1 MRVLFLAS
9 DRRRVGGIQLYNR
22 HLVEALRKNAAV
34 SLIEF
39 RESIFSKV
47 FFSLKFFLWAAV
59 LRTNLVVASHIN
71 FGILAYWWQRISGCP
86 YVIVSY
92 GIDAL
97 SMTVAQKRYMRSAI
111 RIVTIS
117 RYTKEKLLSQ
127 VPELEGKIYLLP
139 NAIED
144 SRFSPAARSEELVKI
159 LHLSGKRVILTIARL
174 SATERYKGYDT
185 VIRALPPI
193 LKQVP
198 DAVYV
203 LAGDGDD
210 LPRIRDLVR
219 SMNFGDAVRL
229 PGYVKD
235 GDLSRYYNLADVFV
249 MPSTGEGFGFVFLEA
264 LACGKPVIAGN
275 RDGSRDALLDGKAG
289 ILVDPLDVAGL
300 AHAIVDVLMRR
311 ADERFFDPRYLRRT
325 ILEAYGIPQFNKRV
339 GSLIDLLRST
349 S

>member
-1 MRVLFLAS
+1 M
-9 DRRRVGGIQLYNR
+9 
-22 HLVEALRKNAAV
+22 
-34 SLIEF
+34 
-39 RESIFSKV
+39 
-47 FFSLKFFLWAAV
+47 
-59 LRTNLVVASHIN
+59 
-71 FGILAYWWQRISGCP
+71 
-86 YVIVSY
+86 
-92 GIDAL
+92 
-97 SMTVAQKRYMRSAI
+97 
-111 RIVTIS
+111 
-117 RYTKEKLLSQ
+117 
-127 VPELEGKIYLLP
+127 
-139 NAIED
+139 
-144 SRFSPAARSEELVKI
+144 
-159 LHLSGKRVILTIARL
+159 
-174 SATERYKGYDT
+174 
-185 VIRALPPI
+185 PPI